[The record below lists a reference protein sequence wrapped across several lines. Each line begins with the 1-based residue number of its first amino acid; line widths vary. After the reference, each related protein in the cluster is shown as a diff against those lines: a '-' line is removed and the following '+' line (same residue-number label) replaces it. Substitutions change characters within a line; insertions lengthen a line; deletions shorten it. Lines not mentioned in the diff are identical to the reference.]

1 MLCNAIPVPKP
12 HLLTQRRV
20 EHSALAE
27 PIGEACRAAEDAA
40 EPDVLSEDVGAVETE
55 MRVGF
60 SY

>member
-1 MLCNAIPVPKP
+1 MRMLVALPLFAAVPF
-12 HLLTQRRV
+12 Q
-20 EHSALAE
+20 ALAE

-55 MRVGF
+55 MGVGF